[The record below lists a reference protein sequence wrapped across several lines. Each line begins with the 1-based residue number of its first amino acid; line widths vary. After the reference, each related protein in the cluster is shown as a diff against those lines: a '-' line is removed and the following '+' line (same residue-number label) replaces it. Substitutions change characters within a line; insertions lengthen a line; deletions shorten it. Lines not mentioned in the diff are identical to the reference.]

1 MDSAAETL
9 AGISVDAVRE
19 QLAQLGH
26 DDVSDEV
33 IREFLKQLSA
43 DAAFIAE
50 DAAVPPQR
58 QLIVNTG
65 LATRCTLRT
74 MAPEKRPMPLVR
86 CSWFVK
92 GSLFLL
98 LAAVPHVSSIATGPR
113 RVTPKAPPI
122 NTRARTPRLW

>member
-50 DAAVPPQR
+50 DAAVPPQ
-58 QLIVNTG
+58 
-65 LATRCTLRT
+65 
-74 MAPEKRPMPLVR
+74 
-86 CSWFVK
+86 
-92 GSLFLL
+92 
-98 LAAVPHVSSIATGPR
+98 AVSR
-113 RVTPKAPPI
+113 RRRGK
-122 NTRARTPRLW
+122 L